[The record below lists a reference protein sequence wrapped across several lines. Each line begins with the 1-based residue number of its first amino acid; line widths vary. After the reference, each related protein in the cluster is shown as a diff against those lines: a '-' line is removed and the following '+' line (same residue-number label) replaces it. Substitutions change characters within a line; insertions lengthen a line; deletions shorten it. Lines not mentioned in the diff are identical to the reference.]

1 MRKVT
6 LNAVEAFLQRKRK
19 NSHNTVVSVDKD
31 GNASMYLFGNRIAVH
46 THDGRLF
53 ITTAGWNTVTTRN
66 RLSGIG
72 RFRVTTS
79 RGALSLNGQPWN
91 GRWVEIVQADPV
103 SMHFENQPPI

>member
-6 LNAVEAFLQRKRK
+6 LNAVQAFLQRKRK
-19 NSHNTVVSVDKD
+19 SSNNTVVSVDKK

-53 ITTAGWNTVTTRN
+53 ITIAGWNTVTTRD

-72 RFRVTTS
+72 GFRITTS

-91 GRWVEIVQADPV
+91 GKWVEIVKADPV